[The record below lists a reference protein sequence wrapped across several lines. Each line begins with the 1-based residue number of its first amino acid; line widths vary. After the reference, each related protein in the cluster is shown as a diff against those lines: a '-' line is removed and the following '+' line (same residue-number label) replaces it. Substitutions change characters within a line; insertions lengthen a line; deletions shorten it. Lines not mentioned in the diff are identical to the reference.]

1 MIEGGDATCDEH
13 AHAEHSGTMP
23 TQTTAIMQ
31 RPQSVDGNP
40 VQSIVPVDPLAPDA
54 PILHLLSLRENP
66 NVATMSEDE
75 LRALVQRLRTMATS
89 PQTLSAE
96 LSKESSRAN
105 PRQRN
110 SISAKRKALLDSI

>member
-1 MIEGGDATCDEH
+1 MSGVLLN
-13 AHAEHSGTMP
+13 AE
-23 TQTTAIMQ
+23 
-31 RPQSVDGNP
+31 N
-40 VQSIVPVDPLAPDA
+40 VDPLAPDA

-75 LRALVQRLRTMATS
+75 LRALVQRLRTVATS

-96 LSKESSRAN
+96 LAKDSARVN

-110 SISAKRKALLDSI
+110 SVAAKRKALLADL